1 MSLQKVVH
9 MDVPLGSLED
19 QAQSPKSIHWA
30 DEHSM
35 VERTELM
42 RSSPVGTAIVL
53 SQRGM
58 RAPK

>member
-1 MSLQKVVH
+1 

-19 QAQSPKSIHWA
+19 QAQSPKSILWA
-30 DEHSM
+30 DEHSV